1 MSLVLLHDEHMH
13 EGNLERKG
21 YRDLHPKM
29 ENGEASFIWTLCF
42 VRGFAAEAPWV
53 DFMLC

>member
-21 YRDLHPKM
+21 HRDLHPKM

-53 DFMLC
+53 EFVLC